1 MSSHI
6 RYDQKEIKIN
16 INDLII
22 IFTDGVTEI
31 RRENGEFINQEK
43 LLEFIKGYKQLHPQ
57 DIVQLLY
64 EQLIRIHKEG
74 KRDDL
79 TILIIKRVN

>member
-1 MSSHI
+1 
-6 RYDQKEIKIN
+6 
-16 INDLII
+16 
-22 IFTDGVTEI
+22 
-31 RRENGEFINQEK
+31 GEFINQEK